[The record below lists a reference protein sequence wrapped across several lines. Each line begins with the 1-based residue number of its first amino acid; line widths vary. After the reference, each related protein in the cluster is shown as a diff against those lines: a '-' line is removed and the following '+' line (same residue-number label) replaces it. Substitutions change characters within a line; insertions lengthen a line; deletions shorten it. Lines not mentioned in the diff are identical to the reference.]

1 MLKLTSSFSKKVPAE
16 TQFSSLSYHAS
27 VEVELSDGLTE
38 SQLKEKIHST
48 FALVRD
54 SVESEIGGG
63 NADSTVKAVA
73 PAPVQQHTPQ
83 EKQAVVPASNK
94 QVKYLYDLAREAGV
108 KIDNLVKKFNVKTP
122 YELTKLQCSALI
134 DEVGG
139 LKKAA

>member
-16 TQFSSLSYHAS
+16 SQFSSQSYHAA
-27 VEVELSDGLTE
+27 VEVELPDGLTE
-38 SQLKEKIHST
+38 AQLKERIHNT
-48 FALVRD
+48 FALVRE
-54 SVESEIGGG
+54 SVESEIGGNSNG
-63 NADSTVKAVA
+63 AAKAAA
-73 PAPVQQHTPQ
+73 PAQQQAPQ
-83 EKQAVVPASNK
+83 EKQAAVPASNK
-94 QVKYLYDLAREAGV
+94 QVKYLYDLARESGV